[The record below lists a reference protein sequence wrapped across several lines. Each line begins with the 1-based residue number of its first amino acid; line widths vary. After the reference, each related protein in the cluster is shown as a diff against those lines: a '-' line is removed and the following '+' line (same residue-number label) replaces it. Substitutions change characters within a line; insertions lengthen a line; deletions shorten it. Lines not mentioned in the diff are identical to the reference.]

1 MSKYRVAMT
10 LMAFAVPALLAAQA
24 QAAPPIPLQFAPGS
38 YGALAQGQV
47 TKTEF
52 QQSYTFDA
60 NAGQVL
66 TITFAGAGAMRGQVQ
81 CQGGVGDGPYYGS
94 GNSITVKTS
103 GECIVTVGANTMA
116 EQWTGGF
123 TLAVLAYAP
132 H

>member
-1 MSKYRVAMT
+1 MSKYRFAMT
-10 LMAFAVPALLAAQA
+10 LMAFAVPTLFGAQA
-24 QAAPPIPLQFAPGS
+24 QAAPPIPLNFAPGS

-47 TKTEF
+47 TKNEF
-52 QQSYTFDA
+52 QQSYKFDA

-66 TITFAGAGAMRGQVQ
+66 IITFTGAGPMRGQVQ
-81 CQGGVGDGPYYGS
+81 CQGGVGDGPYYGG
-94 GNSITVKTS
+94 GNSITVKTA

-123 TLAVLAYAP
+123 TLAVLA